1 MAALQSRG
9 GWIGLRTTMFL
20 VALGLLVSM
29 VGCVEFAVS
38 TDYDPQTSFAGLE
51 TYAWIPGKQDI
62 QADPTMDGDLLD
74 RRIRLAVDAEL
85 RAKGYRE
92 SETPDF
98 RVGYH
103 ALIREKVDAARLN
116 SYYGYERYRVGPTYA
131 YVYRE
136 GTLIVDV
143 VDPDGTTLLWRAS
156 VQDVVERSA
165 TPEERER
172 RLREYVR
179 RMLERFPPKN

>member
-1 MAALQSRG
+1 MLQT
-9 GWIGLRTTMFL
+9 GLC
-20 VALGLLVSM
+20 LLLSTI
-29 VGCVEFAVS
+29 GCVEFAVNM
-38 TDYDPQTSFAGLE
+38 DYDPRTSFAGLE
-51 TYAWIPGKQDI
+51 TYGWIPGKQDI
-62 QADPTMDGDLLD
+62 EVDPTIDGDLLD

-85 RAKGYRE
+85 RAKGYRQ
-92 SETPDF
+92 SDTPDF

-103 ALIREKVDAARLN
+103 ALIREKVDVARLN
-116 SYYGYERYRVGPTYA
+116 SYYGYEKYRVGPTYA

-165 TPEERER
+165 TPEKRER
-172 RLREYVR
+172 RIREYVR
-179 RMLERFPPKN
+179 RMLERFPPES

>member
-1 MAALQSRG
+1 MLLPA
-9 GWIGLRTTMFL
+9 
-20 VALGLLVSM
+20 VGLLISM

-74 RRIRLAVDAEL
+74 RRIRLAVDSEL
-85 RAKGYRE
+85 RAKGYEE
-92 SETPDF
+92 SDTPDF

-103 ALIREKVDAARLN
+103 ALLRERRNVARLN
-116 SYYGYERYRVGPTYA
+116 SHYGYQDYRVGPGVA

-136 GTLIVDV
+136 GTLILDV

-156 VQDVVERSA
+156 VQDVVNHAA

-172 RLREYVR
+172 RIREYVR

>member
-1 MAALQSRG
+1 ML
-9 GWIGLRTTMFL
+9 LP
-20 VALGLLVSM
+20 ALGLFFSTL
-29 VGCVEFAVS
+29 GCVEFAVI

-51 TYAWIPGKQDI
+51 TYAWMPGKQDI

-85 RAKGYRE
+85 RAKGYQE

-103 ALIREKVDAARLN
+103 ALLRERVNVARLN
-116 SYYGYERYRVGPTYA
+116 SHYGYEDYRVGPTHA
-131 YVYRE
+131 YIYRE
-136 GTLIVDV
+136 GTLILDV
-143 VDPDGTTLLWRAS
+143 ADPEGTTLLWRAS
-156 VQDVVERSA
+156 VRDVVEHSA

-179 RMLERFPPKN
+179 RMLESFPPKPSS